1 MNPSPPEPAWVGDVL
16 GFWFGELGRK
26 AWFVRD
32 AAVDET
38 IRARFGPLIE
48 ELTTRPVDE
57 ALTSPDRALATVI
70 ALDQFPRN
78 VFRGTARAFAT
89 DALALAVAKG
99 AIDRG
104 LDSQVPADR
113 RVFLYL
119 PFEHSEALA
128 DQERS
133 VELTAALGDEEYAR
147 YAVLHRDVIAR
158 FGRFPHRNAML
169 GRTPTLEEI
178 RLPQRARQLVL
189 IWSALPVM
197 QPSAALSD
205 NVVSADRRTRA

>member
-1 MNPSPPEPAWVGDVL
+1 MTTSTSDPAWVGDVL
-16 GFWFGELGRK
+16 RFWFSELDRK

-32 AAVDET
+32 AAVDEK
-38 IRARFGPLIE
+38 IRTRFGPLIE
-48 ELTTRPVDE
+48 ELSSRPVDE
-57 ALTSPDRALATVI
+57 ALASPERALATVI

-89 DALALAVAKG
+89 DALALAVAKA

-104 LDSQVPADR
+104 LDSQVPAER

-128 DQERS
+128 DQDRS

-147 YAVLHRDVIAR
+147 YAVLHRDVIKR
-158 FGRFPHRNAML
+158 FGRFPHRNVML
-169 GRTPTLEEI
+169 GRTPTLEE
-178 RLPQRARQLVL
+178 LTFLKE
-189 IWSALPVM
+189 
-197 QPSAALSD
+197 PSS
-205 NVVSADRRTRA
+205 SF

>member
-1 MNPSPPEPAWVGDVL
+1 MSGGVGADDWVGDVL
-16 GFWFGELGRK
+16 AFWFGELDRK

-32 AAVDET
+32 AAVDEQ

-48 ELTTRPVDE
+48 QLAARPVDE

-89 DALALAVAKG
+89 DALALAVAKA

-104 LDSQVPADR
+104 LDSQVPAAR
-113 RVFLYL
+113 RVFFYL
-119 PFEHSEALA
+119 PLEHSEALA
-128 DQERS
+128 DQDRC
-133 VELTAALGDEEYAR
+133 VELTAALGDAEYAR

-158 FGRFPHRNAML
+158 FGRFPHRNDIL
-169 GRTPTLEEI
+169 GRTPTLEELAFL
-178 RLPQRARQLVL
+178 REPG
-189 IWSALPVM
+189 S
-197 QPSAALSD
+197 SF
-205 NVVSADRRTRA
+205 